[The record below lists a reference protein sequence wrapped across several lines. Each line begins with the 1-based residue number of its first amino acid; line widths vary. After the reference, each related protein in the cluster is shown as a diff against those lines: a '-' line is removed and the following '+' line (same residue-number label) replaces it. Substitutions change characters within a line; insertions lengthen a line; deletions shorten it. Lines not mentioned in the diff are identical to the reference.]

1 MEEKMKEKEINKPK
15 KKKKLPA
22 EDFQFSEDKIQ
33 AMKNLAQQISKSLS
47 ASKKTEE
54 EEQPVKKTSYQ
65 LELEEERRK
74 KLEETEFLKTLTPTE
89 LRDYNRKKLNQKD
102 DSDINKIDDHDT
114 NVDFSKALE
123 ITEKTAEIYH
133 KFAAKEADESEAA
146 QKYSSLIN
154 QVAKKEDDR
163 GKRKKRKKDKKVD
176 KSGKVDGEV
185 VEGLVKR
192 EVKKNKEK
200 KSVENNVSQ
209 DDYVLEKLFNKKG

>member
-1 MEEKMKEKEINKPK
+1 MEEKIKEKEKHKPK
-15 KKKKLPA
+15 KKKKPPA

-33 AMKNLAQQISKSLS
+33 AMKNLAQQIAKSLS
-47 ASKKTEE
+47 GSKKTEE
-54 EEQPVKKTSYQ
+54 PVKKTSFQ

-74 KLEETEFLKTLTPTE
+74 KLEEKEFLKTLTPTE
-89 LRDYNRKKLNQKD
+89 LRDYNRQKLNQKD

-133 KFAAKEADESEAA
+133 EFAANKADESEAA

-154 QVAKKEDDR
+154 QVAKKKEDDR
-163 GKRKKRKKDKKVD
+163 GKRRKRKENKKVD
-176 KSGKVDGEV
+176 KSGRVDGEV

-192 EVKKNKEK
+192 EVKRNKEK
-200 KSVENNVSQ
+200 KNLSSENVSQ